1 MKAAVVHEFGRP
13 LVIENVGKPVP
24 GPGQV
29 LVKVETS
36 GLCHTDIHAARGDW
50 PVKPAPPFIPGHE
63 GVGLVERLGEG
74 VTRLHEGD
82 RVAVPW
88 LGWACGACEACASG
102 WETLCPNARYTG
114 YTVNGG
120 FAEYVVA
127 EAAFVGLVPSSIDP
141 LDAAPLTCA
150 GVTTYKAVKVSG
162 ARSSDL
168 VAVFGIG
175 GLGHMAVQYARIAGA
190 TVAAVDVVDSKL
202 DVAKD
207 LGATYVVNATVDDP
221 AEAIQALG
229 GADAAIVLAA
239 TPQVCE
245 QAFASLKRN
254 GTLVLVACQP
264 TTSCI
269 YRSSRPFSRASRWL
283 VRLSAPASILPRRSI
298 STPTGE
304 RGSSEN
310 HVNSITSTRRWH
322 KSSRA
327 GWMRE
332 SCSTF
337 VDRSSS
343 AIRSE
348 ARSAPSGARLRRR
361 QRIHAAPFAGDA
373 MNQRCRKFS
382 SLPSSRGGCLESG
395 RTRLR
400 R

>member
-13 LVIENVGKPVP
+13 LVIDDVAKPVP

-29 LVKVETS
+29 LVKIETS

-50 PVKPAPPFIPGHE
+50 PVKPVPPFIPGHE
-63 GVGLVERLGEG
+63 GVGLVERIGEG

-190 TVAAVDVVDSKL
+190 TVAAVDVLDTKL
-202 DVAKD
+202 DLAKD
-207 LGATYVVNATVDDP
+207 LGATYVVNATTDDP

-239 TPQVCE
+239 NPQVCE
-245 QAFASLKRN
+245 QAFASLRRN
-254 GTLVLVACQP
+254 GTLVLVGLPADNIMHLP
-264 TTSCI
+264 IFETVLKGIKVVGSLVGTRVDLAEAFDLHADGRTTVV
-269 YRSSRPFSRASRWL
+269 RESRQL
-283 VRLSAPASILPRRSI
+283 D
-298 STPTGE
+298 
-304 RGSSEN
+304 
-310 HVNSITSTRRWH
+310 HVNQ
-322 KSSRA
+322 A
-327 GWMRE
+327 MAQVLEGG
-332 SCSTF
+332 
-337 VDRSSS
+337 VD
-343 AIRSE
+343 
-348 ARSAPSGARLRRR
+348 ARVVFDLR
-361 QRIHAAPFAGDA
+361 
-373 MNQRCRKFS
+373 
-382 SLPSSRGGCLESG
+382 
-395 RTRLR
+395 
-400 R
+400 